1 MTFTTA
7 TKLKLTALMAV
18 LAVTLIAAVPAG
30 AIVPPRNC
38 GTMTVKGKK
47 WQIVADQIRCSTAE
61 KWAATY
67 IRTYDAPRYYTCKR
81 GPSGS
86 SLWRTCRATR
96 YSPDREFKI
105 IKK

>member
-1 MTFTTA
+1 MTS
-7 TKLKLTALMAV
+7 TKLKITLLALVAGLLV
-18 LAVTLIAAVPAG
+18 AAVPAS

-38 GTMTVKGKK
+38 GTMTVKGKR
-47 WQIVADQIRCSTAE
+47 WQVVADQIRCSTAK

-67 IRTYDAPRYYTCKR
+67 IRSYKTPRYYTCKR
-81 GPSGS
+81 GPKGS

>member
-1 MTFTTA
+1 MTFTTPL
-7 TKLKLTALMAV
+7 KLKLAALMAV
-18 LAVTLIAAVPAG
+18 LAVALVAAVPAG

-38 GTMTVKGKK
+38 GIITVKGKR
-47 WQIVADQIRCSTAE
+47 WQIIADQLRCTSAK
-61 KWAATY
+61 KWATTY
-67 IRTYDAPRYYTCKR
+67 IRTFDAPRYYTCKR

-86 SLWRTCRATR
+86 SLYRTCRATR

>member
-18 LAVTLIAAVPAG
+18 LAVALISAVPAG

-38 GTMTVKGKK
+38 GTITVKGKR
-47 WQIVADQIRCSTAE
+47 WNIVADQIACTSAK
-61 KWAATY
+61 KWATTY
-67 IRTYDAPRYYTCKR
+67 IRSFQAPRYYTCKK

-86 SLWRTCRATR
+86 SLWRSCRATR
-96 YSPDREFKI
+96 YNPDREFKI
-105 IKK
+105 IKR

>member
-1 MTFTTA
+1 MTFTFPL
-7 TKLKLTALMAV
+7 KLKLAALTAAFAV
-18 LAVTLIAAVPAG
+18 MLVAAVPAG

-38 GTMTVKGKK
+38 GTITVKGKR
-47 WQIVADQIRCSTAE
+47 WQIVADQIRCPTAK
-61 KWAATY
+61 KWATTY
-67 IRTYDAPRYYTCKR
+67 IRSFKAPRYYTCKR

>member
-7 TKLKLTALMAV
+7 TKLKLTALMAA
-18 LAVTLIAAVPAG
+18 LAVCLVAAVPAG

-38 GTMTVKGKK
+38 GTIKVKGKR
-47 WQIVADQIRCSTAE
+47 WNIVADQLRCSTAK
-61 KWAATY
+61 KWATTY
-67 IRTYDAPRYYTCKR
+67 IRTYKAPRYYRCKR

-86 SLWRTCRATR
+86 KLWRTCRATR

>member
-1 MTFTTA
+1 MTSF
-7 TKLKLTALMAV
+7 KPKMLLLTALLV
-18 LAVTLIAAVPAG
+18 CLVAAGPAG

-38 GTMTVKGKK
+38 GTITVKSKR
-47 WQIVADQIRCSTAE
+47 WNIVADQLRCSAAK

-67 IRTYDAPRYYTCKR
+67 IRTYKAPRYYKCKR

>member
-1 MTFTTA
+1 MTFTNA
-7 TKLKLTALMAV
+7 TKLELTTLMAV

-38 GTMTVKGKK
+38 GTITVKSKR
-47 WQIVADQIRCSTAE
+47 WQIVADQIPCTTA
-61 KWAATY
+61 KKYATTY
-67 IRTYDAPRYYTCKR
+67 IRSYDAPRYYSCKR

-86 SLWRTCRATR
+86 SLWRTCRAVR

>member
-1 MTFTTA
+1 MTFTIP

-18 LAVTLIAAVPAG
+18 LAALLIVAVPAS
-30 AIVPPRNC
+30 AIVPPKNC
-38 GTMTVKGKK
+38 GTMSVSGKR
-47 WQIVADQIRCSTAE
+47 WQVIADQITCSSAKRYAT
-61 KWAATY
+61 TY
-67 IRTYDAPRYYTCKR
+67 IRSYDAPRYYKCQR

-96 YSPDREFKI
+96 YNPDREFKI

>member
-1 MTFTTA
+1 MTLTTA
-7 TKLKLTALMAV
+7 MKLKLTAVLAV
-18 LAVTLIAAVPAG
+18 LAVTLVAAVPAD

-38 GTMTVKGKK
+38 GTMTVKGKR
-47 WQIVADQIRCSTAE
+47 WQVVADQIRCSTAK
-61 KWAATY
+61 KWASTY
-67 IRTYDAPRYYTCKR
+67 IRTYKAPRYYSCKR

>member
-1 MTFTTA
+1 MTFTFP
-7 TKLKLTALMAV
+7 LKLQLVALIAAFSVMLV
-18 LAVTLIAAVPAG
+18 AAVPAD

-38 GTMTVKGKK
+38 GTIKVKSKR
-47 WQIVADQIRCSTAE
+47 WQIVADQIRCSTAK
-61 KWAATY
+61 KWAARY
-67 IRTYDAPRYYTCKR
+67 IRSYKKPRYYKCKR